1 MVIYFSLL
9 PYYKRIFPKTLAQ
22 NPPTHFVPMSC
33 GIIRFRNV
41 ALTLLY
47 TTKIA
52 STIFF
57 RHLHIVNK
65 CSQRCENDQRISR
78 KTVFIRNLPKQK
90 ESQQRCKNNL

>member
-9 PYYKRIFPKTLAQ
+9 PYYKGIFSKTLAQ